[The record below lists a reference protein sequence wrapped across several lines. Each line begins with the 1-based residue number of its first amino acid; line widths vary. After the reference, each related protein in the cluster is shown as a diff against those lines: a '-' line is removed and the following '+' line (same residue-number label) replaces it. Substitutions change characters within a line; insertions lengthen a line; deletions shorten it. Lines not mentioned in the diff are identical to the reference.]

1 MPDHMRPASTELLSY
16 LRQTSLRETDVQR
29 RLREETSQLRESGWA
44 VVPEQAQFL
53 ALLVQI
59 SGAKRVLELGT
70 FTGASSLAMAMAL
83 PEDGKLVTCDLVED
97 YTNIAAKYW
106 KEAGV
111 EHKIELKIAPAIESV
126 DSLIAPDGPDS
137 FDMAFIDAN
146 KKDYGTYFDRTM
158 VLVRPGGV
166 LAFDN
171 VFWSGN
177 VLNGANQK
185 KSTVAIRTLNERL
198 HADERLSISMLPLH
212 DGLTVAWKRA

>member
-1 MPDHMRPASTELLSY
+1 MPDLMRLASTVLLSY

-29 RLREETSQLRESGWA
+29 RLREETSRLQESGWA
-44 VVPEQAQFL
+44 VVPEQTQFL

-70 FTGASSLAMAMAL
+70 FTGA
-83 PEDGKLVTCDLVED
+83 
-97 YTNIAAKYW
+97 
-106 KEAGV
+106 
-111 EHKIELKIAPAIESV
+111 
-126 DSLIAPDGPDS
+126 
-137 FDMAFIDAN
+137 N
-146 KKDYGTYFDRTM
+146 KRDYGAYFDRAM
-158 VLVRPGGV
+158 VLVRTDGV

-177 VLNGANQK
+177 VLNKANQE

-198 HADERLSISMLPLH
+198 HADERLSISMLPLD

>member
-1 MPDHMRPASTELLSY
+1 
-16 LRQTSLRETDVQR
+16 
-29 RLREETSQLRESGWA
+29 

-83 PEDGKLVTCDLVED
+83 PDDGALVTCDMVED
-97 YTNIAAKYW
+97 YTDIAAKYW
-106 KEAGV
+106 QDAGV
-111 EHKIELKIAPAIESV
+111 DHKIELKIAPATESLDTLIES
-126 DSLIAPDGPDS
+126 DGPDS

-146 KKDYGTYFDRTM
+146 KKDYGTYFDRAM

-171 VFWSGN
+171 VFWNGN
-177 VLNGANQK
+177 VLNDANQE
-185 KSTVAIRTLNERL
+185 KSTVAIRALNERL
-198 HADERLSISMLPLH
+198 RADERLSISMLPLD